1 MGIFLVGGTR
11 VASLA
16 LVIAAASAASGGYGD
31 LPDTFDAS
39 TGYVT
44 LNASDGYLAG
54 NQSFFFAKNW
64 SDGNAPHPGAG
75 YYVPAGRWLGTPH
88 VDSDVTAQLDVD
100 PDCQTFKGRTLVI
113 AGYIWHLNGT
123 YEFTFPDLHMLP
135 GAYISYTALK
145 PSLNGKMTV
154 YGTSENPVR
163 VKFAMSVG
171 YSILMGMKMNGD
183 SGSCLATDW
192 GTQTPS
198 WLKLTGDLS
207 DYCGTLR
214 VGCGTSTASSNVG
227 FWILQGSLG
236 GTVELP
242 RAKASLVVGSES
254 GLTVGGLCVTSA
266 DTRLFIDGTKLS
278 AASPRLTI
286 TNSLEMSHAAYVMM
300 NGITGGSTSTAL
312 PGISGFSEPTEPG
325 ELKLIR
331 LTPEAV
337 ANGGWTEAKLSDKF
351 VPPNSPALQRSVVLW
366 RDDADGGKTLWLVT
380 GVQHAGFGDGTTE
393 SSITRETQSSSGKY
407 FWSSETCPATDLN
420 AADLVWMS
428 TNRVSLPA
436 STGVYR
442 FPGKSLVV
450 SSGALLQAFNGSDG
464 FWCDDLVW
472 CRSGLNTASVGTTT
486 DPARKDENGNDY
498 RFYKLQGRIRVPAN
512 NVNTL
517 QSYGA
522 RCVIRVESEV
532 SGSGDITLTTVNSS
546 SNFKNHCGYHEFT
559 ALNTNFM
566 GKVRV
571 TTTTAAASGTQQ
583 PSAGYTTPNWTEHV
597 RLFVSDERNLG
608 GARDAFAWDALYLD
622 QYSDLFPLNDVTFTD
637 GWNRGIAIGNIGRM
651 HVTNGLT
658 LAIWRPL
665 NVNGNLVK
673 EGGGTLALGGPLT
686 FGGASQSA
694 TPTAGANLLTV
705 MGGFVK
711 PLATNAFDGLAI
723 TFTNNA
729 ALKVDGMSADAGLLK
744 YGLVNTKET
753 TAPVSLAPNQATLSV
768 TVDFGAATE
777 PPAVQWTVGLVTL
790 DTTKAEALKP
800 QMVLS
805 NPAPFKNWR
814 GTLDI
819 VANGDGTSTIVVNY
833 KMAGMTILFR

>member
-1 MGIFLVGGTR
+1 MSFM
-11 VASLA
+11 A
-16 LVIAAASAASGGYGD
+16 IAAALTASGGYGD

-44 LNASDGYLAG
+44 LNSSDGTGAG
-54 NQSFFFAKNW
+54 NQSFFLAKNW
-64 SDGNAPHPGAG
+64 SDGNPPHLDTN
-75 YYVPAGRWLGTPH
+75 YYVRAGRYLGTPH
-88 VDSDVTAQLDVD
+88 VDSDVTAQQATD
-100 PDCQTFKGRTLVI
+100 PTGYLTFQGRTLVV
-113 AGYIWHLNGT
+113 AGYIWHLNGS

-135 GAYISYTALK
+135 GAYIHYTALK
-145 PSLNGKMTV
+145 PSLNGRMTV
-154 YGTSENPVR
+154 YGTRENPVR
-163 VKFAMSVG
+163 VNFAMGTG
-171 YSILMGMKMNGD
+171 YSILMGMKLKGD
-183 SGSCLATDW
+183 SESYLATDW
-192 GTQTPS
+192 GTGTPH

-214 VGCGTSTASSNVG
+214 VGCGNSTASDNVG

-242 RAKASLVVGSES
+242 REKASLIVGSEN
-254 GLTVGGLCVTSA
+254 GLSVGGLRVTSA
-266 DTRLFIDGTKLS
+266 NTRLFIDGTKLS
-278 AASPRLTI
+278 ATSPRLTI
-286 TNSLEMSHAAYVMM
+286 TNSLEMAQSAYVM
-300 NGITGGSTSTAL
+300 TH
-312 PGISGFSEPTEPG
+312 GISGSSSSTSLPGLSAFSEPTAPG

-337 ANGGWTEAKLSDKF
+337 ANGGWTEAKLSSKF
-351 VPPNSPALQRSVVLW
+351 VPPGYPALERSVFLW

-380 GVQHAGFGDGTTE
+380 CVMHGAFGDGNTA
-393 SSITRETQSSSGKY
+393 SSLTREQNSGGQY
-407 FWSSETCPATDLN
+407 NWSSETCPATDPN
-420 AADLVWMS
+420 AADLTWMS
-428 TNRVSLPA
+428 TYGISLPV
-436 STGVYR
+436 STGVYL
-442 FPGKSLVV
+442 FPGKSLIL
-450 SSGALLQAFNGSDG
+450 SDLAAAFNGSDG
-464 FWCDDLVW
+464 FRCDDLVW
-472 CRSGLNTASVGTTT
+472 RGSGLNTASVGTTT

-532 SGSGDITLTTVNSS
+532 SGGGDIALTTINSS

-559 ALNTNFM
+559 ALNTNFT

-571 TTTTAAASGTQQ
+571 TTTTAAASGSQQ

-597 RLFVSDERNLG
+597 RLFVEDERNLG

-658 LAIWRPL
+658 LAILRPL

-686 FGGASQSA
+686 FGGSAQSV

-705 MGGFVK
+705 KGGFVK
-711 PLATNAFDGLAI
+711 PLATNACDGLAI

-729 ALKVDGMSADAGLLK
+729 ALKLDGTPADASLQR
-744 YGLVNTKET
+744 YGLVNTKEA
-753 TAPVSLAPNQATLSV
+753 TAPIALAPNQATLPV
-768 TVDFGAATE
+768 TVDFGAAVE
-777 PPAVQWTVGLVTL
+777 PPATQWSVGLVTL
-790 DTTKAEALKP
+790 ETAKAEVLKP

-805 NPAPFKNWR
+805 KPTPFQNWR
-814 GTLDI
+814 GTLGL

-833 KMAGMTILFR
+833 KTVGLTVIFR